1 MNQGLA
7 AETKKYNY
15 TIQDGSG
22 VMRIGELLVKE
33 GFVRAADVERALAI
47 QRQEKALA
55 DCPLGEILLK
65 TGIITRAELDQLL
78 SHPDLKRTIG
88 TLAVERR
95 LISQAQLE
103 SCLQKQTNGQKI
115 GEVLIEAGYL
125 KPADL
130 QMLLRDQMGAPTLG
144 DLAVQLNLISE
155 AELKAA
161 LRIQQAPRTL
171 GEILCD
177 QKLVN
182 PLDLY
187 YVLNKY
193 RKQQRL
199 GELLVEMGRITNEE
213 LNRALHEQ
221 KHSSDSLGEILIKK
235 KIITKVQLQEALS
248 RQSNVCFKSLEGFS
262 YSPVEKKT
270 LASLISQRY
279 AEKNLI
285 LPISLQGKDLTLGIL
300 KPEQIGTAREL
311 KELYTNLEIHCVLI
325 PEEKFA
331 ELFEVLYNR
340 ALAGMKGLMEEEDEE
355 DGEGKSADFMQIE
368 LNEDIDSQKDEAPV
382 YNVKDI
388 EVEELVN
395 FIIKYGISNG
405 ASDIH
410 IEQDRA
416 SVKLRYRIDGVL
428 RDCNIAW
435 LKKKLQEKA
444 GSIISRIKIVS
455 NLDIAERRIPQDGVF
470 RINYYDKAKGEKTD
484 LDFRVATCKGIV
496 GENVVI
502 RILDSRNGQISLESL
517 HHSLHVLEPF
527 KRFVKSSAGMILVT
541 GPTGSGK
548 TSTLYGALRFIY
560 NPTIKII
567 TAEDPIEYSFP
578 GIMQTQVNPK
588 INVTFAR
595 LLRSFLRLDPDV
607 ILVGEI
613 RDTETAR
620 IGFDAAQ
627 TGHLVVSTLHTND
640 SVSSLSRLLDLEVER
655 SQIAACL
662 SCSLAQRL
670 VRRICPSCSREY
682 VPDEDEWFPFFDSYP
697 THLRFYKGKGC
708 EACGFTGFK
717 GRTLLS
723 EIFIVDK
730 EIAKA
735 LGKGAEVDELR
746 AIAMSRGM
754 KTMLDDGL
762 LKLRE
767 TTLSEILRVIPY
779 EIVEEFRIR
788 NRQKQR
794 TGPPTAETVLMGGFL
809 VTDPKEEKYLIDQI
823 HMTYENICEQIG
835 AGSTP
840 LDRAL
845 FGDFVAENF
854 QTIRRGYHC
863 RQVVFRVE
871 ENDGNVEILAVPW
884 GH

>member
-7 AETKKYNY
+7 TEGNNIGST
-15 TIQDGSG
+15 TQEGSG

-33 GFVRAADVERALAI
+33 GFVKPTDVDQALSI
-47 QRQEKALA
+47 QRREKALA
-55 DCPLGEILLK
+55 ESPLGEILLK
-65 TGIITRAELDQLL
+65 TGIITQAQLDQLL
-78 SHPDLKRTIG
+78 AHPDLKRTIG
-88 TLAVERR
+88 SIAVEKR
-95 LISQAQLE
+95 LITPADLE
-103 SCLQKQTNGQKI
+103 TCLQKQTSGQKI

-130 QMLLRDQMGAPTLG
+130 QMLLREQMAAPRIG
-144 DLAVQLNLISE
+144 ELAVQLNLISE
-155 AELKAA
+155 EELKAA
-161 LRIQQAPRTL
+161 LRIQKGAKTL

-177 QKLVN
+177 QKLIN

-193 RKQQRL
+193 RKQHRV
-199 GELLVEMGRITNEE
+199 GEVLVEMGYLSKEA
-213 LNRALHEQ
+213 LNPALQEQ
-221 KHSSDSLGEILIKK
+221 KHSSDSLGEILVRK
-235 KIITKVQLQEALS
+235 KIITKAQLQEALS
-248 RQSNVCFKSLEGFS
+248 RQSNVPFKSLEGFS

-270 LASLISQRY
+270 LASLVSQRY
-279 AEKNLI
+279 AEKNWI

-311 KELYTNLEIHCVLI
+311 KALYTNLEIHCVLI
-325 PEEKFA
+325 PDEKFA

-340 ALAGMKGLMEEEDEE
+340 SLAGMRGTIEEETEE
-355 DGEGKSADFMQIE
+355 DGEEKSVDFMQIE
-368 LNEDIDSQKDEAPV
+368 LDENIEGKKDEAPV

-410 IEQDRA
+410 IEQDRVGA
-416 SVKLRYRIDGVL
+416 KLRYRIDGVL

-435 LKKKLQEKA
+435 LRKKLQEKV
-444 GSIISRIKIVS
+444 GSIISRIKIIS

-470 RINYYDKAKGEKTD
+470 RINYYDKAKGSKSD
-484 LDFRVATCKGIV
+484 LDFRVAICKGIV

-502 RILDSRNGQISLESL
+502 RILDSRNANTGLESL
-517 HHSLHVLEPF
+517 NHSPHVIEPF

-548 TSTLYGALRFIY
+548 SSTLYGALKFVY

-588 INVTFAR
+588 INVSFAR

-613 RDTETAR
+613 RDVETAR

-627 TGHLVVSTLHTND
+627 TGHLVLSTLHTND
-640 SVSSLSRLLDLEVER
+640 SVSSVARLLDLQVER
-655 SQIAACL
+655 AQIADCL
-662 SCSLAQRL
+662 SCVLAQRL
-670 VRRICPSCSREY
+670 VRRICPSCAREY
-682 VPDEDEWFPFFDSYP
+682 APDEEEWFPFFDSYP
-697 THLRFYKGKGC
+697 THLRFYRGRGC

-723 EIFIVDK
+723 EIFVMDK
-730 EIAKA
+730 EVAKA
-735 LGKGAEVDELR
+735 LGKGAEVHELR
-746 AIAMSRGM
+746 ALAISRGM

-762 LKLRE
+762 LKLKD

-779 EIVEEFRIR
+779 EIVEDFRVR
-788 NRQKQR
+788 NRKDGR
-794 TGPPTAETVLMGGFL
+794 PGPLTAENLLVGGFL
-809 VTDPKEEKYLIDQI
+809 VTEPKEEKYLIDQM
-823 HMTYENICEQIG
+823 HMTYENLCGESG
-835 AGSTP
+835 TGNAL
-840 LDRAL
+840 LDRGL
-845 FGDFVAENF
+845 FGEFVTESF
-854 QTIRRGYHC
+854 QTIRKGYHC
-863 RQVVFRVE
+863 RQVLFRVE
-871 ENDGNVEILAVPW
+871 MKNEKVGVLAVPW
-884 GH
+884 GR

>member
-7 AETKKYNY
+7 TEVNNNAY
-15 TIQDGSG
+15 TIQEGSG
-22 VMRIGELLVKE
+22 VMRIGELLIKE
-33 GFVRAADVERALAI
+33 GFVKMADVEEALSI

-55 DCPLGEILLK
+55 ERPLGEILLD
-65 TGIITRAELDQLL
+65 TGIITQAELDQLL
-78 SHPDLKRTIG
+78 AHPDLKRTIG
-88 TLAVERR
+88 SLAVDKR
-95 LISQAQLE
+95 LITRAELE
-103 SCLQKQTNGQKI
+103 SCLKNQKDGQRI

-130 QMLLRDQMGAPTLG
+130 QQLLREQMGAPRLG
-144 DLAVQLNLISE
+144 ELALQLNLVSE

-161 LRIQQAPRTL
+161 LRIQKGPRIL

-177 QKLVN
+177 LKLVN

-193 RKQQRL
+193 RKQHRL
-199 GELLVEMGRITNEE
+199 GEVLLDMGYVRKED
-213 LNRALHEQ
+213 LNLALQEQ
-221 KHSSDSLGEILIKK
+221 KHSSESLGEILVKK
-235 KIITKVQLQEALS
+235 KIITKAQLQEALS
-248 RQSNVCFKSLEGFS
+248 RQSNVPFRSLEGFS

-279 AEKNLI
+279 AEKNWI
-285 LPISLQGKDLTLGIL
+285 LPISLEGKDLTIGIL
-300 KPEQIGTAREL
+300 KPEQIRTAREL
-311 KELYTNLEIHCVLI
+311 KALYTNLEIHCVLI

-331 ELFEVLYNR
+331 EFFEVLYNR
-340 ALAGMKGLMEEEDEE
+340 ALAGMRGLTEDEDEE
-355 DGEGKSADFMQIE
+355 EGEEKSVDFMQIE
-368 LNEDIDSQKDEAPV
+368 LDEDIGSQKDEAPV

-410 IEQDRA
+410 IEQDRSA
-416 SVKLRYRIDGVL
+416 VKLRYRIDGVL

-435 LKKKLQEKA
+435 LRKKLQEKS
-444 GSIISRIKIVS
+444 GSIISRIKIIS

-470 RINYYDKAKGEKTD
+470 RINYYDKTKGEKTD
-484 LDFRVATCKGIV
+484 LDFRVATCKAIV

-502 RILDSRNGQISLESL
+502 RILDSRNAVVGLESL
-517 HHSLHVLEPF
+517 NHSPHVIEPF

-548 TSTLYGALRFIY
+548 SSTLYGALKYVY

-613 RDTETAR
+613 RDVETSR

-627 TGHLVVSTLHTND
+627 TGHLVLSTLHTND
-640 SVSSLSRLLDLEVER
+640 SVSSVSRLLDLQVER

-670 VRRICPSCSREY
+670 VRRICPSCAREY
-682 VPDEDEWFPFFDSYP
+682 VPDEEEWFPFFDSYP

-723 EIFIVDK
+723 EIFVVDK

-746 AIAMSRGM
+746 ALAISRGM

-762 LKLRE
+762 LKLKE

-788 NRQKQR
+788 NRQEKGS
-794 TGPPTAETVLMGGFL
+794 GPPTAGSLLVGGFL
-809 VTDPKEEKYLIDQI
+809 VTDPKEEKYLVDQM
-823 HMTYENICEQIG
+823 HMTYENLCGDSGTENG
-835 AGSTP
+835 T
-840 LDRAL
+840 LDRGL
-845 FGDFVAENF
+845 FGDFVTESF

-871 ENDGNVEILAVPW
+871 KKNGKVEVLAVPW
-884 GH
+884 GR